1 MNKIVYVD
9 LYRMNSDEIHS
20 FYEQLKQVLGEDVI
34 VAPDYCRIKDASL
47 EELISYRDFLN
58 RIIEKE
64 EKK

>member
-1 MNKIVYVD
+1 MNKIVYTDVD
-9 LYRMNSDEIHS
+9 RMNRDEIYS
-20 FYEQLKQVLGEDVI
+20 FYESLKQVLGEDII

-64 EKK
+64 EKR